1 MLGAVVL
8 DSSHFYHI
16 STAFLDKILSIK
28 KEKTKQKKTGN
39 ITSSNSILI
48 KHFLFFLGFMS

>member
-28 KEKTKQKKTGN
+28 KEKKNKKKLE
-39 ITSSNSILI
+39 ILQVQI
-48 KHFLFFLGFMS
+48 VF